1 MADSHRAPKQWVLTK
16 NETVNSFESWRQN
29 LQYTL
34 ALDPNFAP
42 FLVEGS
48 TWKEKNRTNPLRGF
62 TDDADTVP
70 EPQRKTAQQKVA
82 LLDLMLG
89 QIANFCPVISR
100 NSIIKSST
108 SIDNIWQIIR
118 LHFGFHP
125 SGARFLDLSDIHLDH
140 NERPEDLFQRIQSFI
155 DDNLLTKDCS
165 LTHHGE
171 KISEDEEIS
180 PTLENLIVLIWLRL
194 IHPELPRLVKQRYGT
209 ELRFRTLASIK
220 PEISLA
226 LDSLLNELQASHD
239 AKVLRASASALH
251 GVGDRFR
258 AKPRAQPDTRSTRP
272 PYRPS
277 QSKPTKICPLCQQ
290 ASRSDVHHY
299 LSSCPFLPEHDR
311 KFIARA
317 RALTISDCDDGDV
330 GEYDSELTDPYVPN
344 QPVNSARRVAITQS
358 PYLDVFYGHHAA
370 RIIIDLGATG
380 NLMRV
385 SFAKYIGAPII
396 KSTQSAHQADGQ
408 SSLNIVGET
417 KIHLTRDSHT
427 LILEALV
434 VETLDSDILGGS
446 PFMEANDISIRPARR
461 EVTLADGSVYTY
473 CSTDSSRM
481 SHSVRRMQAHVL
493 RGPTQTTTIWP
504 GEYIELPLPD
514 TMFPNDDSFAIEPRS
529 DCAKS
534 PSHNPEIMWPTP
546 SLITSVGGKIRIPN
560 LTEDPVIIQ
569 RNSHFCQ
576 VRHITVPTP
585 CDNFPCPKL
594 SSTQTGES
602 LDSTCDIRIDPDNIL
617 PCDVQDKFG
626 LLHQD
631 YNTVF
636 RRKIQAYNGMS
647 GPIKGEVNMGP
658 TEPPQ
663 RKGRLPLYCR
673 DKLVELQEKFDELEE
688 MGVFRRPED
697 INISV
702 EYLNPSFLVRKP
714 NGGFRLVTA
723 FADVGRYSKPQPSLM
738 PDVDSTLR
746 TIARWKHIITTDLTK
761 AFYQIPLSNK
771 SMKYCGVVTPFRGVR
786 VYARCAMGMPGSETA
801 LEELMCRV
809 LGELLKDGVVAKIA
823 DDLYCGGDTPEELFH
838 NWQAVLSA
846 LHANNLTLA
855 GGKTVINPKSTVIL
869 GWVWQQGTLQAS
881 SHRIATLSSCDA
893 PKSVRG
899 LRSYLGAYKVLARV
913 LPNCAKLIAPLEAV
927 IGGHA
932 SSDLVPWTSELRDLF
947 AASQAALSKCRV
959 ITLPLPSDQLWIVTD
974 GAVKEPG
981 LGSTLY
987 VSHNNKVFIAGFF
1000 SAKLRKHQ
1008 VTWLPCEIEA
1018 LCIAASVKHFSPYI
1032 VQSTLKA
1039 CVLTDSKPCVQAYEK
1054 LCRGEFSSSPR
1065 VSTFL
1070 SVASRFQTS
1079 IRHVSGAANVVSDF
1093 ASRNAPE
1100 CHEPNCQVCNFV
1112 IRTEDSV
1119 VRAVSVQEVL
1129 QGSIRLPF
1137 TSRAAWLLTQRDC
1150 PDLRRT
1156 QAHLRQGTRPSR
1168 KITDVRD
1175 VKRYLQVAQITRDG
1189 LLVVSRAEPLSPAH
1203 ECIIIPRQVLDGLL
1217 SALHLKLNHPTRH
1230 QLKTV
1235 MSRYF
1240 YALDLDKA
1248 IERVSGACHLCASLQ
1263 RIPDQ
1268 IVEQTSLDP
1277 PETVGVTLSADI
1289 IKRARQLILVL
1300 RECVTSYTIASLVTD
1315 ETHHSLR
1322 DALVSLCIEL
1332 RPVGGPPAVIRTDPA
1347 PGFVTLQDDSVL
1359 RKYNITLEIGRVKNP
1374 NKNPVADK
1382 GIQEL
1387 EHELQ
1392 RLEPSGGPITRLTL
1406 SIAVSH
1412 LNTRIRGRGLSA
1424 REMMFQR
1431 DQFNNRQIPVHDREL
1446 ILQQHHQRTANHH
1459 HSAVSKS
1466 PHGVL
1471 PSAPDID
1478 VGSLVYLHNDGNKH
1492 QARPRYLVT
1501 EIDGPWCS
1509 IKKFTGNQ
1517 LRSTSYR
1524 VKRSE
1529 CYIVPSNV
1537 PSPPSDSYGLVMG
1550 PSDNHVEQSVVRG
1563 PPVPPTPPVPP
1574 GIPREISLPAV
1585 TGVTDGGDHVPQVS
1599 CPRPVPPEPPDF
1611 AAGDPAVQPPECGEE
1626 ISSVDSTMMSSHSP
1640 DVASAVLD
1648 SSALDTA
1655 TPRRSSRPT
1664 HKPSYL
1670 QDYVCD

>member
-1 MADSHRAPKQWVLTK
+1 MASAPPDERVYTDFKDEARTCPTNMKFKTTNERIQLWVKALEEIYPDVKLWDYKQKTK
-16 NETVNSFESWRQN
+16 QKLVSLKIRDTDNGN
-29 LQYTL
+29 L
-34 ALDPNFAP
+34 
-42 FLVEGS
+42 
-48 TWKEKNRTNPLRGF
+48 
-62 TDDADTVP
+62 
-70 EPQRKTAQQKVA
+70 
-82 LLDLMLG
+82 
-89 QIANFCPVISR
+89 
-100 NSIIKSST
+100 IIKFHLST
-108 SIDNIWQIIR
+108 GVVVIQGSQYQSW
-118 LHFGFHP
+118 
-125 SGARFLDLSDIHLDH
+125 GA
-140 NERPEDLFQRIQSFI
+140 NE
-155 DDNLLTKDCS
+155 
-165 LTHHGE
+165 
-171 KISEDEEIS
+171 
-180 PTLENLIVLIWLRL
+180 
-194 IHPELPRLVKQRYGT
+194 Y
-209 ELRFRTLASIK
+209 ASIK
-220 PEISLA
+220 ARVNALSDSGAVLEKPSDQDAVDSSAADPSSAAGHAAGLIGNRTADDLHPAQNSDTKRAYHDIHTNHVSDGKVRDCDEAISKLEVAYFQLCDNTNDNLNNLKSEMLEIKAEIRKMPLKIMDLIKKDIKGINNSVSDMVSVISESESYKAQINQLTEQLQHQCKDMWKLQRSLA
-226 LDSLLNELQASHD
+226 AAERTAALLTTASRDSTMTSSPTRSGSTGLSPSPAIAPSPTTESSAMGGDRTTSREAIVSHTPDRDSNPVPSSPNIPNGTLPHHEAVTTGTEDPDDDGVHRGSAASGDLAADAVAPAPLGSQAS
-239 AKVLRASASALH
+239 AP
-251 GVGDRFR
+251 G
-258 AKPRAQPDTRSTRP
+258 PDMV
-272 PYRPS
+272 S
-277 QSKPTKICPLCQQ
+277 QLN
-290 ASRSDVHHY
+290 
-299 LSSCPFLPEHDR
+299 
-311 KFIARA
+311 
-317 RALTISDCDDGDV
+317 DDSV
-330 GEYDSELTDPYVPN
+330 YTY
-344 QPVNSARRVAITQS
+344 
-358 PYLDVFYGHHAA
+358 
-370 RIIIDLGATG
+370 
-380 NLMRV
+380 
-385 SFAKYIGAPII
+385 
-396 KSTQSAHQADGQ
+396 
-408 SSLNIVGET
+408 
-417 KIHLTRDSHT
+417 
-427 LILEALV
+427 
-434 VETLDSDILGGS
+434 
-446 PFMEANDISIRPARR
+446 
-461 EVTLADGSVYTY
+461 DGSVYTY

-913 LPNCAKLIAPLEAV
+913 LPNCAKLIAPLDAV

-1175 VKRYLQVAQITRDG
+1175 VKRYLQVAQIARDG

-1263 RIPDQ
+1263 RIPNQ

-1322 DALVSLCIEL
+1322 DALISLCIEL

-1655 TPRRSSRPT
+1655 TPRHSSRPT

-1670 QDYVCD
+1670 QDYVCN

>member
-118 LHFGFHP
+118 LHFGFHT

-330 GEYDSELTDPYVPN
+330 GEYDSEL
-344 QPVNSARRVAITQS
+344 
-358 PYLDVFYGHHAA
+358 
-370 RIIIDLGATG
+370 
-380 NLMRV
+380 
-385 SFAKYIGAPII
+385 
-396 KSTQSAHQADGQ
+396 
-408 SSLNIVGET
+408 
-417 KIHLTRDSHT
+417 
-427 LILEALV
+427 
-434 VETLDSDILGGS
+434 
-446 PFMEANDISIRPARR
+446 
-461 EVTLADGSVYTY
+461 
-473 CSTDSSRM
+473 TDSSRM

-1175 VKRYLQVAQITRDG
+1175 VKRYLQVAQIARDG

-1240 YALDLDKA
+1240 YALELDKA

-1322 DALVSLCIEL
+1322 DALISLCIEL

-1431 DQFNNRQIPVHDREL
+1431 DQFNNRQIPVHDREI

-1501 EIDGPWCS
+1501 EIDGPWYS